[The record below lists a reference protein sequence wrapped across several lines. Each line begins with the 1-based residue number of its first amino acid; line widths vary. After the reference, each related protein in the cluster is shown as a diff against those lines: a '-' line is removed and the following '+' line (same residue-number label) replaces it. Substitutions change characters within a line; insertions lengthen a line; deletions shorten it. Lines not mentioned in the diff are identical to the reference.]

1 MRTCARSLRRPVA
14 AVAAAVPFVSSTVA
28 KRRGVESANFR
39 KTEPN
44 SSISLSLLRT
54 MATAPLSSSSVAS
67 EGDYEKLAAKLK
79 ELSALQ
85 VS

>member
-1 MRTCARSLRRPVA
+1 
-14 AVAAAVPFVSSTVA
+14 
-28 KRRGVESANFR
+28 
-39 KTEPN
+39 
-44 SSISLSLLRT
+44 